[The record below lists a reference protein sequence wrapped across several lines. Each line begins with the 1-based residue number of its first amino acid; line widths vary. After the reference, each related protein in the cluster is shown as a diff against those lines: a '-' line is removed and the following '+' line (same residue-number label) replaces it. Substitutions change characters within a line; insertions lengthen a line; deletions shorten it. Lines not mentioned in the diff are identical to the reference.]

1 MAAVVD
7 VKSVSVIGYIGCLR
21 VVFLPQCITTV
32 IGVIL
37 NKVFNSPQILF
48 TDLVDLKMC
57 FEFAMGIHVVNGL

>member
-21 VVFLPQCITTV
+21 VVFLPQCIKTV

-37 NKVFNSPQILF
+37 NKVLILRRYYSR
-48 TDLVDLKMC
+48 V
-57 FEFAMGIHVVNGL
+57 